1 MRFMPPKPGQALP
14 KGMVPPKQGGM
25 GPRKPVT
32 KPIKAQQV
40 TAAPSSRPKGGIG
53 MTGGPKPFNPAI
65 GGGPRPVVGFPGGPG
80 GKTTYSNDPRPVTGV
95 INPGGVPPAN
105 ASPPP
110 ATGGGFYN
118 AMMGRQNPTP
128 PMSAPSNSIANV
140 STTGFKR
147 SRADFGDI
155 FGMKKGGKVK
165 SFRDGGI
172 YTADMGQPPQD
183 IDGGSAPRKAPAKP
197 KVPTKPK
204 APPKPVKPM
213 EMKKA
218 KGGSIDGIAQRG
230 KTNCKIC

>member
-1 MRFMPPKPGQALP
+1 
-14 KGMVPPKQGGM
+14 
-25 GPRKPVT
+25 
-32 KPIKAQQV
+32 
-40 TAAPSSRPKGGIG
+40 
-53 MTGGPKPFNPAI
+53 
-65 GGGPRPVVGFPGGPG
+65 
-80 GKTTYSNDPRPVTGV
+80 
-95 INPGGVPPAN
+95 
-105 ASPPP
+105 
-110 ATGGGFYN
+110 
-118 AMMGRQNPTP
+118 
-128 PMSAPSNSIANV
+128 MSAPSNSIANV